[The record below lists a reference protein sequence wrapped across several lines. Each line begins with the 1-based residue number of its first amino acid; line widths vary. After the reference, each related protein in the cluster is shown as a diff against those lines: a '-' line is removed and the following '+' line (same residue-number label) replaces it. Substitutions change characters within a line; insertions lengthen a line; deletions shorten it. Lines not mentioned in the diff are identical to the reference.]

1 MTLNF
6 LRSFYLTTPAPPLVT
21 LYTVTPL
28 LSNDNVYP
36 LLPTVFHI
44 AIISVNALYSL
55 SSKPIDNSNTIN
67 YKSSLSPV
75 YSMKSFMRALPRAPG
90 IIIDLCEK
98 PELSITD
105 C

>member
-55 SSKPIDNSNTIN
+55 
-67 YKSSLSPV
+67 
-75 YSMKSFMRALPRAPG
+75 
-90 IIIDLCEK
+90 
-98 PELSITD
+98 
-105 C
+105 